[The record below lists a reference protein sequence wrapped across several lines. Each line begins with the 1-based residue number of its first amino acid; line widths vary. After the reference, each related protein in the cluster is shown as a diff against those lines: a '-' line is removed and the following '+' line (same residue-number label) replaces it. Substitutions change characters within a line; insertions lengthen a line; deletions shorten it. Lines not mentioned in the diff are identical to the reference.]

1 VVGIVNAM
9 VNEQITLKVGGMHCA
24 SCVLHVENALKKLDG
39 VVAASVNL
47 ATEQANIEYVQSLLT
62 IDDLQ
67 VAVSGAG
74 YSSQG
79 VVDELEYEGHLN
91 NLTEITALR
100 NKVLTSAGLG
110 IVIFLGGFSQ
120 WFPWV
125 PPFLQNWYVLWALAT
140 PVQFWAGAQFYRG
153 AWGAAKHKTT
163 SMNTL
168 VALGTSVAYF
178 FSVAITISPKIFV
191 AEALEPMVF
200 FDTSTIIITLILFGR
215 LLEARAK
222 NRTSRSIRSLID
234 LSPKTAWVIRGGND
248 LQIPIKDVVVGDVL
262 RVKPGEQVPVDGYL
276 VDGTSW
282 VDESMLTGESIPVEK
297 VIGSSVF
304 GATVNHT
311 GSFEFQATQVGKR
324 TVLGQIIRIVQEAQG
339 SKATVQHLVDLIAS
353 YFVPIVIGISVCT
366 FLFWLGLG
374 PEPALIFALLNSVA
388 VMVIACPCAL
398 GLATPTA
405 IVVATGKGA
414 EHGILVRNAQVLEKA
429 HKIHKVILDKT
440 GTLTQGV
447 LEVKDVVSAG
457 IAEMDLLRLAASVEK
472 GSEHPLGQAI
482 VKAALN
488 AGVSFNK
495 ASGFQA
501 WPGYGVKAIVN
512 GSTIAVGSR
521 AFVED
526 QGCTTSEF
534 LSMAEVMA
542 AQGNTVVFVSEEE
555 RIIGIIALADTI
567 RSGAREAIL
576 GLQRLGMEVIMLT
589 GDNQLTAQSIGKEVG
604 ISNVLAD
611 ATPADKME
619 KVRLLQAQG
628 WVVGMVGDGIN
639 DAPALTQADVG
650 IALHTGTDV
659 AIQAADITLVRA
671 DLYGVVQAVALSKAT
686 MKTVKQNLFW
696 AFFYNVALIPVAAG
710 ALYLVFP
717 DGGVPSELR
726 YVLGDHGFL
735 NPVLAAAAM
744 ALSSVTVIS
753 NSLRLR
759 LSKLKVA

>member
-1 VVGIVNAM
+1 MVGTVNAI
-9 VNEQITLKVGGMHCA
+9 VHEQITLKVGGMHCA

-47 ATEQANIEYVQSLLT
+47 VTEQAKVEYVEHLLT
-62 IDDLQ
+62 VDDIH

-74 YSSQG
+74 YSIQG
-79 VVDELEYEGHLN
+79 VVDEFEDEGYAN
-91 NLTEITALR
+91 NYAEIKVLR
-100 NKVLTSAGLG
+100 NKVLISASLG
-110 IVIFLGGFSQ
+110 VVIFLGSFSQ

-125 PPFLQNWYVLWALAT
+125 PPFLQNWYVLWVLAT

-168 VALGTSVAYF
+168 IALGTSVAYF
-178 FSVAITISPKIFV
+178 FSAAITIFPELFV
-191 AEALEPMVF
+191 TEALGPMVF

-215 LLEARAK
+215 FIEARAK
-222 NRTSRSIRSLID
+222 NHTSRSIRSLID
-234 LSPKTAWVIRGGND
+234 LSPKTACVIRDGND
-248 LQIPIKDVVVGDVL
+248 FQIPIKDIVVGDVL
-262 RVKPGEQVPVDGYL
+262 RVKPGEKIPVDGYL
-276 VDGTSW
+276 VAGTSW
-282 VDESMLTGESIPVEK
+282 VDESMLTGESRPIEK
-297 VIGSSVF
+297 APGAPVF

-311 GSFEFQATQVGKR
+311 GSFEFEVTQVGKR

-339 SKATVQHLVDLIAS
+339 SKADVQHLVDLIAS
-353 YFVPIVIGISVCT
+353 YFVPIIICISVGT
-366 FLFWLGLG
+366 FIFWFGLG

-414 EHGILVRNAQVLEKA
+414 EHGILVRNAQVLEKS
-429 HKIHKVILDKT
+429 HKIRKIILDKT
-440 GTLTQGV
+440 GTLTHGV
-447 LEVKDVVSAG
+447 LEVKDVVSTG
-457 IAEMDLLRLAASVEK
+457 IAEVDLLRLAASVEK

-488 AGVSFNK
+488 EGVSFHK
-495 ASGFQA
+495 VSEFQSL
-501 WPGYGVKAIVN
+501 PGNGVKAIVN
-512 GSTIAVGSR
+512 GSKIIVGSR
-521 AFVED
+521 VFVEGH
-526 QGCTTSEF
+526 GCATGEF
-534 LSMAEVMA
+534 LSMAEMMA
-542 AQGNTVVFVSEEE
+542 AQGKTVVFVSEEK
-555 RIIGIIALADTI
+555 RIMGIIALADTI
-567 RSGAREAIL
+567 RSGAKEAII
-576 GLQRLGMEVIMLT
+576 GLQRLGLEVIMLT

-604 ISNVLAD
+604 ICNVLAD
-611 ATPADKME
+611 VLPADKME
-619 KVRLLQAQG
+619 KVRLLQAEG

-659 AIQAADITLVRA
+659 AIDAADITLVRS

-710 ALYLVFP
+710 ALYLVFH
-717 DGGVPSELR
+717 DAGVPSEFR
-726 YVLGDHGFL
+726 YILGDHGFL

-744 ALSSVTVIS
+744 ALSSVTVVS

-759 LSKLKVA
+759 LSKLNVS